1 MQGQPV
7 AWGVPSLLQSC
18 GPRYQPEDFE
28 ASGLSFFNSPSSYA
42 YKIVWGVGGGGS
54 GYRESSLVFVVVP
67 YMFERSRHDQLSI
80 LQGSSFSK
88 SPCPRWRHLSRA
100 RRLLRRVQ
108 LATSSTLSRCLG
120 LQLQCSLSQCW
131 YVAVAVAEAVAR
143 AEGIGRGRSTISGR
157 DGYDYFCYELYRLSP
172 VVQLVSV
179 GSPNIYPC

>member
-28 ASGLSFFNSPSSYA
+28 ASGLSFFNSPSPYA
-42 YKIVWGVGGGGS
+42 YKIVWGLGGGGIV
-54 GYRESSLVFVVVP
+54 LP
-67 YMFERSRHDQLSI
+67 YVLERSRHDQVSI

-88 SPCPRWRHLSRA
+88 APCPRWRHLSRA

-120 LQLQCSLSQCW
+120 VHLQCSLSQCW
-131 YVAVAVAEAVAR
+131 YVAVAVVEAVAR
-143 AEGIGRGRSTISGR
+143 AEGMGRGTSTISGR